1 MKIAIYGA
9 GAIGGYLGARLSLA
23 GEDVTLIA
31 RGPHLAAM
39 QEHGLRLIEGGEEQ
53 VAHPLFVE
61 DPAEAGPQDY
71 LLLTLKAHQLPEVA
85 ERLPALLGED
95 TTVVTAQNGIP
106 WWYFH
111 AFDGS
116 ADVDADADGAGGRYE
131 GRRLESVDPGGAV
144 WDAIGP
150 ERVVGCVVYPATEI
164 EAPGV
169 VRHVEGNRFSLGEP
183 DGSKSERVRR
193 LARVLI
199 GAGLRAPV
207 RPRLRN
213 ELWVKLWG
221 NVAFNPISATTGMT
235 LAAICADPEQ
245 RALAREAMLE
255 AQAVAEAL
263 GEQFRIDVDQRIE
276 GAAAVGEHKTSMLQ
290 DVERG
295 RRTEVDAI
303 AGAVAELGR
312 VTGVATPRIDSLYEQ
327 VKALDGRVER

>member
-1 MKIAIYGA
+1 MKIAVYGA
-9 GAIGGYLGARLSLA
+9 GAIGGYLGAHLSLA

-39 QEHGLRLIEGGEEQ
+39 QQLGLRLIEGGEEQ
-53 VAHPLFVE
+53 VVRPRCVE

-71 LLLTLKAHQLPEVA
+71 VLLTLKAHQLPEVA
-85 ERLPALLGED
+85 DHLPALICEG
-95 TTVVTAQNGIP
+95 TTVVTMQNGIP

-111 AFDGS
+111 AFDG
-116 ADVDADADGAGGRYE
+116 AAGAGGRYE
-131 GRRLESVDPGGAV
+131 GRLLESVDPGGAV
-144 WDAIGP
+144 WEAIGP
-150 ERVVGCVVYPATEI
+150 KRVVGSVVYPATEI
-164 EAPGV
+164 ETPGV

-183 DGSKSERVRR
+183 DGSKSDRVRR
-193 LARVLI
+193 LAQALI

-221 NVAFNPISATTGMT
+221 NVAFNPISAITGLT

-276 GAAAVGEHKTSMLQ
+276 GAAAVGEHRTSMLQ

-312 VTGVATPRIDSLYEQ
+312 VTGVATPRIDSLHEQ
-327 VKALDGRVER
+327 VKALDGSVER

>member
-39 QEHGLRLIEGGEEQ
+39 QQHGLRLRNSDGSEEI
-53 VAHPLFVE
+53 AHPRAVE
-61 DPAEAGPQDY
+61 TPEDAGPQDY
-71 LLLTLKAHQLPEVA
+71 VFLTLKAHQLPEVA
-85 ERLPALLGED
+85 DRMPSLMGET
-95 TTVVTAQNGIP
+95 TTVVTAQNGVP

-111 AFDGS
+111 G
-116 ADVDADADGAGGRYE
+116 VPVPLAGW
-131 GRRLESVDPGGAV
+131 RLETVDPGGTA
-144 WDAIGP
+144 WDVIGP
-150 ERVVGCVVYPATEI
+150 QRVIACVVYPATEI

-169 VRHVEGNRFSLGEP
+169 VRHIEGNRFSLGEL
-183 DGSKSERVRR
+183 DGSKSERTSK
-193 LARVLI
+193 LAQVLI

-207 RPRLRN
+207 RPRIRN

-221 NVAFNPISATTGMT
+221 NVAFNPISAITGQT
-235 LAAICADPEQ
+235 LAAICADPET
-245 RALAREAMLE
+245 RAQAREAMVE
-255 AQAVAEAL
+255 AQQVAIAL
-263 GEQFRIDVDQRIE
+263 GEKFRIDVDQRIE

-303 AGAVAELGR
+303 VGAVAELGR
-312 VTGVATPRIDSLYEQ
+312 IVGVATPQIDSLYAQ
-327 VKALDGRVER
+327 VQAIDERASVR